1 MGPLVEQD
9 LKSSEILYQIVCQT
23 KEVTKFLK
31 EGLEKDGTI
40 IQYIDEIMNFRP
52 FPTKS
57 NPESNTFVHMIITE
71 NI

>member
-1 MGPLVEQD
+1 MGPLVERD
-9 LKSSEILYQIVCQT
+9 LKSSEILYQMVYQT

-52 FPTKS
+52 FPRES
-57 NPESNTFVHMIITE
+57 NPESNTFVHKIISE
-71 NI
+71 KI